1 MGWLPVPGASFCS
14 WLNLY
19 MTRQMPC
26 NCSYP
31 MRTDRYEEYS
41 IVQNAPMSL
50 GIRGSWGY
58 VSISF
63 GRALAWHS
71 KLTRFYPAYLHQKHR
86 LLPQKVGVLL
96 TFLGFSWFWVN
107 IKVSRKGHFR
117 PMSRRKDGQDGLHS
131 GKGKRKWEVISYY
144 LLSAKRQIGICRLPG
159 HCEPVLRLVWQSPG

>member
-1 MGWLPVPGASFCS
+1 
-14 WLNLY
+14 
-19 MTRQMPC
+19 MPC

-31 MRTDRYEEYS
+31 MRTEHKSSLSGHQFDSHPHFRIMYRYVRVATIITLSPIGAHFPSYRSNRYEEYS

-71 KLTRFYPAYLHQKHR
+71 KLTRFYPAYLHQKRR
-86 LLPQKVGVLL
+86 LLPQKVGVFL

-107 IKVSRKGHFR
+107 IKVNRKGHFR

-131 GKGKRKWEVISYY
+131 GKGKRK
-144 LLSAKRQIGICRLPG
+144 
-159 HCEPVLRLVWQSPG
+159 